1 MNVMSSDLYL
11 KGMVLIRLISASIE
25 LTGALFMWHY
35 QRLDMAVRIN
45 GFLGL
50 AGPIVLTSTMLL
62 GIAGLTAS
70 NISFSKIAWIGAGV
84 VMILWGTTR

>member
-1 MNVMSSDLYL
+1 MSSDMYL

-25 LTGALFMWHY
+25 FTGAFLMWRY

-45 GFLGL
+45 GLLGL
-50 AGPIVLTSTMLL
+50 AGPIILTTTMLL
-62 GIAGLTAS
+62 GIAGLAATKVPVA
-70 NISFSKIAWIGAGV
+70 KIAWIGAGV

>member
-1 MNVMSSDLYL
+1 MSNDVYL

-25 LTGALFMWHY
+25 LTGAILMWRF
-35 QRLDMAVRIN
+35 QRLDVAVRIN

-62 GIAGLTAS
+62 GIAGMTAS
-70 NISFSKIAWIGAGV
+70 NVSFNKIAWIAAGV